1 MVKYRDQAGGGE
13 VRGPPGLGLV
23 TVKCLP
29 APMQGL
35 LASVENIA
43 DK

>member
-1 MVKYRDQAGGGE
+1 MKYRDQAGGGE

-23 TVKCLP
+23 TVTYLP
-29 APMQGL
+29 APVRGL